1 MWYKELV
8 FTLTFKKKVSTE
20 SDLSGLTTL
29 RLPDHTRDL
38 KPEMII
44 QTGIESLF
52 GRDRQIN
59 HLRRRGAAVQL

>member
-1 MWYKELV
+1 MA
-8 FTLTFKKKVSTE
+8 TE
-20 SDLSGLTTL
+20 GDLSGLTTL
-29 RLPDHTRDL
+29 LLPGRKCDL

-59 HLRRRGAAVQL
+59 HVGKRGAAEQL